1 MILNYLLQDAQNIM
15 ALTHVDTP
23 LKGGLNTELQ
33 NVDFNGVTPQRQLV
47 TTPNTI
53 LGTPLTQNTNDGF
66 QTPQSDRSVVKAGM
80 VTPTPLRDQLSINRL
95 DSMEVDIINT
105 PQAMKNYQHQVKE
118 QLKAGLSTL
127 PQPKNDFEIVVP
139 EDQPEDEETEIPKDF
154 VEDQSDVEMRSAEEL
169 LARRK

>member
-1 MILNYLLQDAQNIM
+1 M

-33 NVDFNGVTPQRQLV
+33 NVDFNGVTPQRQLI

-53 LGTPLTQNTNDGF
+53 LGTPFSQIANDGF
-66 QTPQSDRSVVKAGM
+66 QTPQSDRAVVKAPGM
-80 VTPTPLRDQLSINRL
+80 VTPTPLRDQLSINRS

-139 EDQPEDEETEIPKDF
+139 EDQPEEEETEVQKDF
-154 VEDQSDVEMRSAEEL
+154 VEDQSDVEMRSAEEIF
-169 LARRK
+169 ARRKLNNTINKTC

>member
-1 MILNYLLQDAQNIM
+1 M

-33 NVDFNGVTPQRQLV
+33 NVDFNSVTPQRQLI

-53 LGTPLTQNTNDGF
+53 LGTPLTQTANDGF
-66 QTPQSDRSVVKAGM
+66 QTPQSDRSVIKPGM
-80 VTPTPLRDQLSINRL
+80 VTPTPLRDQLSINRT
-95 DSMEVDIINT
+95 DSMEVDVINT

-118 QLKAGLSTL
+118 QLKAGLSML

-139 EDQPEDEETEIPKDF
+139 EDQPEDEETEIQKDF
-154 VEDQSDVEMRSAEEL
+154 VEDQSDIEMRSTEEI
-169 LARRK
+169 LARRKLKN

>member
-1 MILNYLLQDAQNIM
+1 M

-33 NVDFNGVTPQRQLV
+33 NVDFSGVTPQRQII

-53 LGTPLTQNTNDGF
+53 LGTPLAQDINDGF
-66 QTPQSDRSVVKAGM
+66 QTPQSNRSVVKPGM
-80 VTPTPLRDQLSINRL
+80 ITPTPLRDQLSINQS
-95 DSMEVDIINT
+95 DSMDIDIINT
-105 PQAMKNYQHQVKE
+105 PQAMKNFHNQQKE

-139 EDQPEDEETEIPKDF
+139 EDQPEEEESNEQKDF
-154 VEDQSDVEMRSAEEL
+154 VEDQSDVEMRSAEEIM
-169 LARRK
+169 ARRKLFIH

>member
-1 MILNYLLQDAQNIM
+1 M

-33 NVDFNGVTPQRQLV
+33 NVDFNGVTPQRQLI

-53 LGTPLTQNTNDGF
+53 LGTPLSQAANDGF
-66 QTPQSDRSVVKAGM
+66 QTPQSDRSLVKAGM
-80 VTPTPLRDQLSINRL
+80 LTPTPLRDQLSINRS

-105 PQAMKNYQHQVKE
+105 PQAMKNYQYQVKE

-127 PQPKNDFEIVVP
+127 PNPKNDFEIVVP
-139 EDQPEDEETEIPKDF
+139 EDHPEDEETIVQKDF

-169 LARRK
+169 LARRKYD

>member
-1 MILNYLLQDAQNIM
+1 M

-33 NVDFNGVTPQRQLV
+33 NVDFNGVTPQRQMV

-53 LGTPLTQNTNDGF
+53 LGTPLPQTTNDGF

-80 VTPTPLRDQLSINRL
+80 VTPTPLRDQLSINRS
-95 DSMEVDIINT
+95 DSMELDVINT
-105 PQAMKNYQHQVKE
+105 PQAIKNYQHQVKE

-139 EDQPEDEETEIPKDF
+139 EDHPDEEETEVQKDF
-154 VEDQSDVEMRSAEEL
+154 IEDQSDVEMRSAEDL
-169 LARRK
+169 LARRKLN

>member
-1 MILNYLLQDAQNIM
+1 M

-33 NVDFNGVTPQRQLV
+33 NVDFNGVTPQRQII

-53 LGTPLTQNTNDGF
+53 LGTSLTQNSNDGF
-66 QTPQSDRSVVKAGM
+66 QTPQSDRSIVKAGM
-80 VTPTPLRDQLSINRL
+80 VTPTPLRDQLSINRS

-105 PQAMKNYQHQVKE
+105 PQAMKNYHHQVKE

-127 PQPKNDFEIVVP
+127 PRPKNDFEIVVP
-139 EDQPEDEETEIPKDF
+139 EDQVEDEETETQKDF
-154 VEDQSDVEMRSAEEL
+154 IEDQSDVEMRSAEEL
-169 LARRK
+169 LARR

>member
-1 MILNYLLQDAQNIM
+1 M

-33 NVDFNGVTPQRQLV
+33 NVDFNGVTPQRQLI

-53 LGTPLTQNTNDGF
+53 LGTPLTTQVANDSF
-66 QTPQSDRSVVKAGM
+66 QTPQSDRSLVKSGM
-80 VTPTPLRDQLSINRL
+80 LTPTPLRDQLSINRS
-95 DSMEVDIINT
+95 DSMEIDIINT

-127 PQPKNDFEIVVP
+127 PNPKNDFEIVVP
-139 EDQPEDEETEIPKDF
+139 EDHPEDEETVVQKDF

-169 LARRK
+169 LARRKYD

>member
-1 MILNYLLQDAQNIM
+1 M

-53 LGTPLTQNTNDGF
+53 LGTPLSQAINDGF
-66 QTPQSDRSVVKAGM
+66 QTPQSERLVGKSGM
-80 VTPTPLRDQLSINRL
+80 VTPTPLRDQLSINRS
-95 DSMEVDIINT
+95 DSMELDIINT
-105 PQAMKNYQHQVKE
+105 PQAIKNYQNQVKE

-139 EDQPEDEETEIPKDF
+139 EDHSEDEDIEIQKDF

>member
-1 MILNYLLQDAQNIM
+1 MFFFFCQDAQNIM

-33 NVDFNGVTPQRQLV
+33 NVDFNGVTPQRQLI

-53 LGTPLTQNTNDGF
+53 LGTPLSQTSNDGF
-66 QTPQSDRSVVKAGM
+66 QTPQTDRSVVKAGM
-80 VTPTPLRDQLSINRL
+80 VTPTPIRDQLSINRS
-95 DSMEVDIINT
+95 DSMEVDILNT

-139 EDQPEDEETEIPKDF
+139 EDHLEDEETEIRKDF
-154 VEDQSDVEMRSAEEL
+154 VEDQSDIEMRSAEEL
-169 LARRK
+169 LAHRK

>member
-1 MILNYLLQDAQNIM
+1 M

-33 NVDFNGVTPQRQLV
+33 NVDFNGITPQRQII

-53 LGTPLTQNTNDGF
+53 LGTPLALTNNNDGF
-66 QTPQSDRSVVKAGM
+66 QTPQSDRSIIKPGM
-80 VTPTPLRDQLSINRL
+80 VTPTPLRDQLSINRT
-95 DSMEVDIINT
+95 DSMDVDIINT
-105 PQAMKNYQHQVKE
+105 PHAMKNYQHQVKE

-139 EDQPEDEETEIPKDF
+139 EDHPEDDETEIQKDF

-169 LARRK
+169 LAHRM

>member
-1 MILNYLLQDAQNIM
+1 M

-33 NVDFNGVTPQRQLV
+33 NVDFNGVTPQRQLI

-53 LGTPLTQNTNDGF
+53 LGTPLSQASNDGF
-66 QTPQSDRSVVKAGM
+66 QTPQTDRSVVKAGM

-95 DSMEVDIINT
+95 DSMEADIINT
-105 PQAMKNYQHQVKE
+105 PQAIKNYQYQVKE

-139 EDQPEDEETEIPKDF
+139 EDHPEEEESEVQKDF
-154 VEDQSDVEMRSAEEL
+154 VEDQSDVEMRSTEEL